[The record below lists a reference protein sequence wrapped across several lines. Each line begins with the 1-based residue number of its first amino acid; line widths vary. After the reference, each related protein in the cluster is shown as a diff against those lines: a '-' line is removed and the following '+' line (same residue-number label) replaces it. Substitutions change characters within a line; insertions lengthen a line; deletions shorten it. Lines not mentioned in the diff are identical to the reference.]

1 MPTQDQD
8 CSEPGILQFPGTN
21 TDKGLVGSR
30 SASLAQHWFLVHSK
44 PRQESVALVNLER
57 QGYEAYLPMFAVQ
70 KIFRRELA
78 VAQEP
83 MFARYLFVRVAPEG
97 LGQSWMQIRST
108 SGVSKLVRFGDQPA
122 RVDDALIRDIR
133 QRESVQKEAP
143 RLLFSSGEK
152 IVITE
157 GSLAGLEAIYHAE
170 DGSGRATVLLEIL
183 SRRVTLQVDPVGLRK
198 VK

>member
-1 MPTQDQD
+1 M
-8 CSEPGILQFPGTN
+8 
-21 TDKGLVGSR
+21 
-30 SASLAQHWFLVHSK
+30 
-44 PRQESVALVNLER
+44 VNLER
-57 QGYEAYLPMFAVQ
+57 QGYEGYLPMFAVQ

-83 MFARYLFVRVAPEG
+83 MFARYLFVRIDPNG
-97 LGQSWMQIRST
+97 IGQGGQQIRST
-108 SGVSKLVRFGDQPA
+108 IGVSKLVRFGDQPA

-133 QRESVQKEAP
+133 QRESVQMEAP
-143 RLLFSSGEK
+143 RLLFASGEK

-157 GSLAGLEAIYHAE
+157 GSLAGLEAIYHAQ

-183 SRRVTLQVDPVGLRK
+183 SRRVTLQVDPLVLRK